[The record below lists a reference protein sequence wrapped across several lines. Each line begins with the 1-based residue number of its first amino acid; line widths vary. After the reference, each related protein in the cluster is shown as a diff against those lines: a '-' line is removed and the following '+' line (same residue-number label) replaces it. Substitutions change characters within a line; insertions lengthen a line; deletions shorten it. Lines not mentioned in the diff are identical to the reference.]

1 MNIGGRIVKRLNEL
15 NWERKDLLE
24 RVPDLTSQ
32 ALFNLIKRDSVRS
45 EWDERIAA
53 ALGVSVL
60 WLVYGRD
67 VEYSQKPSANHQTAA
82 EPSPNVVCFPV
93 KDLNHSA
100 IEEVV
105 RLMNATDELGRGMI
119 LAKVRDIAEERAA
132 VSSKPKSSI

>member
-1 MNIGGRIVKRLNEL
+1 MNIGGRIVKRLEEL
-15 NWERKDLLE
+15 KWERKDLLD

-67 VEYSQKPSANHQTAA
+67 VDYSGKPLVNHQIAA
-82 EPSPNVVCFPV
+82 EPSPNVVCFPSNGS
-93 KDLNHSA
+93 NHSA

-105 RLMNATDELGRGMI
+105 RLMNETDELGRGMI
-119 LAKVRDIAEERAA
+119 LAKVRDIAEERATHT
-132 VSSKPKSSI
+132 SKPKSST